1 MEHFSGGD
9 SHVSEKDFE
18 LRGDEVRRVFDRAAG
33 TYDAAA
39 ILQCEI
45 GKRLLERLDYLR
57 IDPSVIVDLGTG
69 TGLALD
75 DLRARYPSAR
85 IVGIDISEDMLQ
97 RARKRGRWFRRSFV
111 LAANAM
117 ALPLMDNSVDL
128 IYSNLML
135 PWCSQPDDVWSE
147 ISRVLR
153 PGGALLC
160 TTLGPD
166 TLLELRTALS
176 ALDPTGIHIHAFID
190 MHDIGDALIRHRI
203 AEPVMDVEKL
213 QVNYSSLDDLIRDLR
228 QTGSTNIVASR
239 RRGPH
244 RCLTLK
250 AIARHYPNIDDRGRF
265 AATVEVVYGH
275 GWATADKPAA
285 SGDTTTLIP
294 VHSLQRR

>member
-1 MEHFSGGD
+1 MHD
-9 SHVSEKDFE
+9 
-18 LRGDEVRRVFDRAAG
+18 DEVRRVFDRAAD

-69 TGLALD
+69 TGQALD
-75 DLRARYPSAR
+75 DLRVRYPSAR
-85 IVGIDISEDMLQ
+85 VVGIDISEDMLQ
-97 RARKRGRWFRRSFV
+97 RARKRGRWFRRPLV
-111 LAANAM
+111 IAANATS
-117 ALPLMDNSVDL
+117 LPLMDNSVDL

-135 PWCSQPDDVWSE
+135 PWCSHPDDVWSE
-147 ISRVLR
+147 VSRVLR

-166 TLLELRTALS
+166 TLLELRAALS
-176 ALDPTGIHIHAFID
+176 VLDPGGIHVHAFFD

-213 QVNYSSLDDLIRDLR
+213 RVNYSSLDDLIGDLR
-228 QTGSTNIVASR
+228 HTGSTNIVAER
-239 RRGPH
+239 RRGPY
-244 RCLTLK
+244 RRLTLN
-250 AIARHYPNIDDRGRF
+250 AIASHYPDIDDRGRF
-265 AATVEVVYGH
+265 SATVEVVYGH
-275 GWATADKPAA
+275 GWATTDKPAGSA
-285 SGDTTTLIP
+285 GTTTLIP

>member
-1 MEHFSGGD
+1 M
-9 SHVSEKDFE
+9 SEKDFE
-18 LRGDEVRRVFDRAAG
+18 LRDDEVRRVFDRAAD

-39 ILQCEI
+39 VLQREI

-69 TGLALD
+69 TGLSLD
-75 DLRARYPSAR
+75 DLRVRYPSAR
-85 IVGIDISEDMLQ
+85 VVGIDISEGMLR
-97 RARKRGRWFRRSFV
+97 RAHKRGRWFRRPTV

-213 QVNYSSLDDLIRDLR
+213 QVHYSSLDDLIRDLR

-239 RRGPH
+239 RRGPY
-244 RCLTLK
+244 RCLTLN
-250 AIARHYPNIDDRGRF
+250 AIARHYPDIDDRGRF
-265 AATVEVVYGH
+265 SATVEVVYGH
-275 GWATADKPAA
+275 GWATTDKPAVSA
-285 SGDTTTLIP
+285 GTTTVIP
-294 VHSLQRR
+294 VASLQRH